1 MKTLI
6 EIRDVLETEYPILTE
21 VVNGENTELSAEE
34 RKETLDRWANNLYTK
49 ELEAKAIEDKAQAK
63 AVLLARLGITA
74 EEATL
79 LLTGNQ

>member
-21 VVNGENTELSAEE
+21 VVNGENTELSEEE

-49 ELEAKAIEDKAQAK
+49 ELEIKAIEDKAAAK
-63 AVLLARLGITA
+63 AALLERLGITA
-74 EEATL
+74 EEAEL